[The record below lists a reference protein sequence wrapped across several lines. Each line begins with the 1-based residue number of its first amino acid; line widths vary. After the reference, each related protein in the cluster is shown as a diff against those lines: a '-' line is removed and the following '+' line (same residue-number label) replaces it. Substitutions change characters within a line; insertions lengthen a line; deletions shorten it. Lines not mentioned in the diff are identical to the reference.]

1 MKRIKVALLMAIA
14 MLILTACGQ
23 DNSSEVSPTP
33 STPAGPDLSG
43 QWEQVSSEFEG
54 RHLSGV
60 ISEDMIEL
68 YWINDEDDSRLLY
81 WAGTYTAPEEL
92 TDEPYSWISRN
103 NTKKAQLSLGAS
115 FDKTKEF
122 IYDDETIR
130 FSTTAG
136 DYTCIVK
143 LEKERWAPDLET
155 GEFYEPEYFS
165 FPFAGVEFIL
175 PSHFERDADVSSDND
190 AKFSVTAVGTSK
202 YAVLVLREVP
212 TSQQEYEA
220 EKDAVI
226 EGLCGENAHIL
237 ASTETLL
244 AGLPAQFISYS
255 KINQYDVKIHTYGAL
270 TYIPSEEKALLIVM
284 SVSRDD
290 DYTTYFQEIINSA
303 KLLGASESAIEPSTS
318 AAPSLSGIRPEFKD
332 AMDSYEAFY
341 DEYCALMKQYSENPT
356 DLTLLSKYSDM
367 LSRLSDMD
375 EKFEAWESEDM
386 SNEELKY
393 YLEVTNRV
401 TSKLIDAAS

>member
-33 STPAGPDLSG
+33 STPTGPNLSG

-175 PSHFERDADVSSDND
+175 PSHFKKDVDASMDDGPIFN
-190 AKFSVTAVGTSK
+190 ATATGNSN
-202 YAVLVLREVP
+202 YAVLGFAEIPV
-212 TSQQEYEA
+212 SQQEYEDG
-220 EKDAVI
+220 KDAVI
-226 EGLCGENAHIL
+226 EGFCGKNAHML

-244 AGLPAQFISYS
+244 AGLPAQFVSYS
-255 KINQYDVKIHTYGAL
+255 KINQYDVAVHSYGVVTYNPNEGKL
-270 TYIPSEEKALLIVM
+270 LLIGM
-284 SVSRDD
+284 SVARSD
-290 DYTTYFQEIINSA
+290 DYTTYFQEIINNA
-303 KLLGASESAIEPSTS
+303 KLLGASESTNGSSTS
-318 AAPSLSGIRPEFKD
+318 AVPSLSGIRPEFKD

-375 EKFEAWESEDM
+375 EKFEEWESEDM

-401 TSKLIDAAS
+401 TSKLIDTAS